1 MDELMKEAA
10 EMLTALRYC
19 RNHEL
24 CEGCPMEKR
33 CLDRD
38 NDFTITQGAAEIIEK
53 LLNVL
58 EKARE
63 N

>member
-19 RNHEL
+19 CNHDL
-24 CEGCPMEKR
+24 CDGCPMEKK

-38 NDFTITQGAAEIIEK
+38 DDFTITQGSAEIIEK
-53 LLNVL
+53 LMNALS
-58 EKARE
+58 ARG
-63 N
+63 